1 MCLLAAVL
9 ALLPRVC
16 LITLRNS
23 LRPPEV
29 VRVVQAAAAAAAAC
43 ASSDVELYKSSTA
56 HLVRSNFKLIN
67 LVD

>member
-29 VRVVQAAAAAAAAC
+29 VRVVQAAAAQAAAC

-56 HLVRSNFKLIN
+56 HLVRRN
-67 LVD
+67 